1 MPRHIARGHA
11 LHAPRPS
18 VSRYPSIRVD
28 ESRVGRGVFLRD
40 GVLRGEPILVFRGR
54 PIDFAGTLAKGDREC
69 DALQVGPDLY
79 LDLEEPG
86 RFVNHSCEPNAGVR
100 DGVVLVALRD
110 LAPGD
115 EVLFDYSTTM
125 AENHWTLE
133 CLCGS
138 PRCRRTVRDFHLLT
152 PEEKL
157 ELVRQEIVP
166 AFILV
171 GESGAAFAAPQLS
184 IEPDR
189 NGQRARRR
197 A

>member
-18 VSRYPSIRVD
+18 VSRFPSIRVD
-28 ESRVGRGVFLRD
+28 ESRTGRGVFVLD
-40 GVLRGEPILVFRGR
+40 GVQRGEPILVFHGT
-54 PIDFAGTLAKGDREC
+54 PIDFAGTLAKGEREC
-69 DALQVGPDLY
+69 DALQIGPDLY
-79 LDLEEPG
+79 LDLEAPG
-86 RFVNHSCEPNAGVR
+86 RFVNHSCEPNSGLR
-100 DGVVLVALRD
+100 DDGVTLVALRD

-138 PRCRRTVRDFHLLT
+138 PRCRGTIRDFHLLT
-152 PEEKL
+152 SEEKM
-157 ELVRQEIVP
+157 ELIRQEIVP
-166 AFILV
+166 AFIL
-171 GESGAAFAAPQLS
+171 AAETDGLGVVQGTARPA
-184 IEPDR
+184 R
-189 NGQRARRR
+189 VARRARRR